1 MSFQL
6 RPYKEEEFERA
17 CQVRGLETPDAKLR
31 FKVRFDGAGKWIDHY
46 MHLALDNDGELIGDV
61 QLRHCDRTMPDGVA
75 HIGIDIAVAAQ
86 GKGAG
91 TKALEL
97 AWDWAKVQT
106 APYVIKEAALLFESN
121 AVEGL
126 DYVIGVTAPLAIRK
140 QRVMARDQ
148 TTQEEVEKRMRN
160 QISDTIKMRL
170 CDGVIVNDNV
180 QLIIPQ
186 VLKIHEIILAKLGI
200 NK

>member
-97 AWDWAKVQT
+97 AWDWAKVNNFHRLEGSTEISNIAMRRAFEKAGWNFEGTQ
-106 APYVIKEAALLFESN
+106 KNLFIE
-121 AVEGL
+121 EGIGH
-126 DYVIGVTAPLAIRK
+126 DYLSFAK
-140 QRVMARDQ
+140 
-148 TTQEEVEKRMRN
+148 
-160 QISDTIKMRL
+160 TI
-170 CDGVIVNDNV
+170 
-180 QLIIPQ
+180 
-186 VLKIHEIILAKLGI
+186 
-200 NK
+200 